1 MTTGCSAGSHVVGQ
15 NLNAYN
21 ILGLFETFVP
31 RFVKQYKSPAPD
43 IISGFG
49 TFTDEVRS
57 GSYPAP
63 EQCFT
68 SGEEIRRL
76 YPPD

>member
-1 MTTGCSAGSHVVGQ
+1 M
-15 NLNAYN
+15 
-21 ILGLFETFVP
+21 LGLFEKFVP
-31 RFVKQYKSPAPD
+31 RFVKQYKALAPD

-57 GSYPAP
+57 GRYPAP

-68 SGEEIRRL
+68 GGEEIRRL
-76 YPPD
+76 